1 MMKYVVMDTSTIFKL
16 LWKLIYD
23 QLHDYLFRTRVEVHP
38 VAHLTDTH
46 LSFYVSWVSR
56 TSGKLEISTFECPI
70 DEHYV
75 VNLLQLVHH
84 LNHIL
89 LDAPKPKDDTPY
101 SCL

>member
-1 MMKYVVMDTSTIFKL
+1 MKYVVIDTSTIFKL

-56 TSGKLEISTFECPI
+56 TSGKMEISTFECPI

-75 VNLLQLVHH
+75 VNLLQLVRH

-89 LDAPKPKDDTPY
+89 LDAPKPKDDMPY